1 MNYLKRLK
9 NQAKL
14 EFDKTL
20 STNATGG
27 KSSRTVDGIRVI
39 PRSPLKRDLL
49 MNHLIKDKFASVK
62 EQLTDFPGFQVNI
75 KDSVP
80 SLNPFRN
87 PYDIERKNLLD
98 QVSLFFNCCF
108 FAWFINKDT
117 NQIK

>member
-20 STNATGG
+20 SSNSAGG
-27 KSSRTVDGIRVI
+27 KGSRTVDGIRVI

-49 MNHLIKDKFASVK
+49 MNHLIKDKFVSVK
-62 EQLTDFPGFQVNI
+62 EQVTDFPGFQVNI
-75 KDSVP
+75 KDFLAP
-80 SLNPFRN
+80 SNAYRN

-98 QVSLFFNCCF
+98 QVSLLQYH
-108 FAWFINKDT
+108 IISKMGRVG
-117 NQIK
+117 